1 MNYWSAVMRR
11 CYFILYMIVV
21 ILAITGIRPSFAA
34 DYQQF
39 AGLMD
44 LRTTFSDGAYNIEEL
59 VLLARQR
66 GFNVLFI
73 NDHDRMAMEYG
84 LPPLRNILKKTVEQN
99 SINKQGAVKFIQAI
113 REAEKKYPDMI
124 IIPGS
129 ETVPF
134 Y

>member
-1 MNYWSAVMRR
+1 MNYWNIPMRHSLI
-11 CYFILYMIVV
+11 ILSIITV
-21 ILAITGIRPSFAA
+21 ILIITGIRPSFAA
-34 DYQQF
+34 EYQQV

-44 LRTTFSDGAYNIEEL
+44 TRTTFSDGRYSIEEL
-59 VLLARQR
+59 VLLAKQR

-84 LPPLRNILKKTVEQN
+84 IPPLRSVLKKTVEQN
-99 SINKQGAVKFIQAI
+99 SINKQGAEKFIQAI
-113 REAEKKYPDMI
+113 REVEKKYPEMI

-134 Y
+134 

>member
-1 MNYWSAVMRR
+1 MKNTLSHRIIWIFLVLIISAGG
-11 CYFILYMIVV
+11 FIQDVR
-21 ILAITGIRPSFAA
+21 AS

-39 AGLMD
+39 AGLLD
-44 LRTTFSDGAYNIEEL
+44 TRTTFSDGKYSIEEL

-99 SINKQGAVKFIQAI
+99 SINKQGADKFIQAI

-129 ETVPF
+129 ETDRKSVV
-134 Y
+134 